1 MGLNILLLLRNK
13 GIILDLEL
21 LVGSM
26 IWGATWC
33 SATLGGVWQEI
44 GMNIGADI
52 LLRYSQPQ
60 FKEMACVCCLFAFMM
75 IVMI

>member
-21 LVGSM
+21 FVGSI

-44 GMNIGADI
+44 GI
-52 LLRYSQPQ
+52 
-60 FKEMACVCCLFAFMM
+60 
-75 IVMI
+75 